1 MTSSEQVTRVMESW
15 LAGDLYK
22 WEAYAL
28 IREIMA
34 NDSALTFGD
43 VSAIAD
49 IPAHVIRTRMRD
61 LDAMQENL
69 DYKRMTDNAQR
80 VLV

>member
-1 MTSSEQVTRVMESW
+1 MGSSEQVTRVMESW

-28 IREIMA
+28 IREVMA
-34 NDSALTFGD
+34 NDSAMTFGE
-43 VSAIAD
+43 VSAITE
-49 IPAHVIRTRMRD
+49 IPEDVLQTRMTE
-61 LDAMQENL
+61 LEAMREFLNCE
-69 DYKRMTDNAQR
+69 RMTDNARR